1 MLIGTPKTLAELSIF
16 SKPEYDE
23 LVNGMTQLVASGTP
37 LEVPAAIPL
46 NQLARM
52 SATLQAYR
60 GFIQKVVQ
68 VEDGLETPELTDR
81 WSALRAEAEKLLS
94 AEPPKVSRLVV

>member
-1 MLIGTPKTLAELSIF
+1 MIIGTPKSLAELPIF

-23 LVNGMTQLVASGTP
+23 LVDGMTNLVASGTP

-52 SATLQAYR
+52 SATLKAYR
-60 GFIQKVVQ
+60 GFIQKVSQ